1 MLAFTGMEALAC
13 ELPISVE
20 EYLSGE
26 EKASVRH
33 EYLDGYVRA
42 MAGET
47 TSHNEIALN
56 LAAAIREKTR
66 GGSCRTFMEGV
77 KVYPLPKS
85 LSLFYYPDVML
96 ACDPREKD
104 PRFRRYPKLLVE
116 VASPSTEQTDRSEK
130 LLAYLQNETLEEY
143 IIVAQD
149 RPEVSV
155 YRRSDDWQRENLSGL
170 EAVLELRSIG
180 LSLAL
185 AEVYDGVLK

>member
-1 MLAFTGMEALAC
+1 MEALAY

-20 EYLSGE
+20 EYLDGE

-47 TSHNEIALN
+47 RKHNQIAGN
-56 LAAAIREKTR
+56 LFAELRNKTKR
-66 GGSCRTFMEGV
+66 GPCQTYIENV
-77 KVYPLPKS
+77 KVFPLPKS
-85 LSLFYYPDVML
+85 LQLFYYPDLMV
-96 ACDPREKD
+96 ACDPRDKD
-104 PRFRRYPKLLVE
+104 DRYCRYPKLLIQVS
-116 VASPSTEQTDRSEK
+116 SPSTEHTDRSEK

-155 YRRSDDWQRENLSGL
+155 YRRSEDWKREDLSGL
-170 EAVLELRSIG
+170 EAVLHLRSVG
-180 LSLAL
+180 LSLTL
-185 AEVYDGVLK
+185 AEVYAGIPS